1 MENLRDIFETT
12 ASKYTGNKTS
22 IHTLWDEIENHYSV
36 KRRYYHN
43 LSHLQNI
50 FNSLQPIKDIINDW
64 DTIVFSVFYHDI
76 IYDVK
81 RNDNEEKS
89 AELAQK
95 RLAGISYPDELI
107 VKCCD
112 QILATKIHQFSDDR
126 DTNIFT
132 DSDLSILGQ
141 EENAYIE
148 YTKQIRKEYS
158 IIPKL
163 LYNKG
168 RIKVLNHFL
177 AMERIFKSDYFFHEF
192 EAKARQN
199 IDNELM
205 MLS

>member
-64 DTIVFSVFYHDI
+64 DTMVFSVFYHDI
-76 IYDVK
+76 IYDIK

-107 VKCCD
+107 VKCCN
-112 QILATKIHQFSDDR
+112 QILATKNHRFSDDR

-132 DSDLSILGQ
+132 DSDLAILGQ
-141 EENAYIE
+141 TEDVYIE
-148 YTKQIRKEYS
+148 YAKQIRKEYS

-168 RIKVLNHFL
+168 RIKVLTHFME
-177 AMERIFKSDYFFHEF
+177 MERIFKSDYFFHEF